1 METKWGVIESRDED
15 GRFIAYHIMPVIL
28 SKGEWVH
35 TDSHEMSETC
45 QCNPFLDHGQGGWEV
60 WQHFDPKFP
69 GALSA
74 EEFNQK
80 AQEAEKEWEA
90 MQRLEIE
97 AERAAII

>member
-1 METKWGVIESRDED
+1 
-15 GRFIAYHIMPVIL
+15 
-28 SKGEWVH
+28 
-35 TDSHEMSETC
+35 
-45 QCNPFLDHGQGGWEV
+45 V

-97 AERAAII
+97 AERAATI